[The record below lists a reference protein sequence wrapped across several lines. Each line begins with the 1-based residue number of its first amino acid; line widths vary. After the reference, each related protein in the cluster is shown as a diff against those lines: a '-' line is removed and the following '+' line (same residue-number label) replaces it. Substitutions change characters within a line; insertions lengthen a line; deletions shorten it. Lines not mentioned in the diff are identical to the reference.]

1 MNFVDEKIIHK
12 NLNMN
17 NLININ
23 DSNDTTNALI
33 MNFKQ
38 AQNNNSNKKP
48 C

>member
-1 MNFVDEKIIHK
+1 
-12 NLNMN
+12 MN

-23 DSNDTTNALI
+23 DANDTTNALI

>member
-1 MNFVDEKIIHK
+1 MNFDDENNIHK

-38 AQNNNSNKKP
+38 A
-48 C
+48 

>member
-1 MNFVDEKIIHK
+1 MNSVDEKNIHK

-23 DSNDTTNALI
+23 DSKDTTNALI

-38 AQNNNSNKKP
+38 A
-48 C
+48 